1 MKIRSFEV
9 YILDLPTIRP
19 HQLAM
24 HTITVQTIVVGCV
37 KDDEGREGWSE
48 VATIGGASYG
58 ESTPEAIKA
67 NIDAYIT
74 PLIIGQNPN
83 HFDRIMNDVA
93 KLVRGNYFAK
103 TVVENAIIDLAAKA
117 KNIPAFELF
126 GGQIHTSLP
135 IAWTLASGNTEK
147 DIEEAQE
154 MLEKRRHNIFK
165 LKIGKGDPSKN
176 VEHVRR
182 IKEALGDAAR
192 LTVDVNQAWDED
204 TSNYCIAALQDGGV
218 SMVEQPLQ
226 AWDFEGMSRL
236 TAKFSV
242 PIMADEAAT
251 SIQDVF
257 RIAKTRAGNSIA
269 LKPCKHGGMTQT
281 KKVVGIAEAA
291 GLGLYGGTMIESS
304 LGTAACA
311 QLYSTVSDLKFG
323 TEIFGPLLFK
333 DNVTVND
340 IKFENF
346 EVVVP
351 DGPGFG
357 MEIDKEKVK
366 HYAREFSGKQ
376 EMMN

>member
-37 KDDEGREGWSE
+37 TDDEGREGWSE

-67 NIDAYIT
+67 NIDTYIT
-74 PLIIGQNPN
+74 PLIIGQDPN

-126 GGQIHTSLP
+126 GGQIHKSLP

-154 MLEKRRHNIFK
+154 MLEKKRHNIFK
-165 LKIGKGDPSKN
+165 LKIGKGDPFKN
-176 VEHVRR
+176 VEHVRS
-182 IKEALGDAAR
+182 IKEVLGDAAR

-204 TSNYCIAALQDGGV
+204 TSNYCIAALEAAGV
-218 SMVEQPLQ
+218 SMVEQPLA

-236 TAKFSV
+236 TAKFNV

-257 RIAKTRAGNSIA
+257 RIAKYRAGNSIA

-281 KKVVGIAEAA
+281 KKVVGIAEAS

-311 QLYSTVSDLKFG
+311 QLYSTISDMKFG

-346 EVVVP
+346 EVIVP

>member
-1 MKIRSFEV
+1 MKIHSFDV
-9 YILDLPTIRP
+9 YIVDLPTIRP

-24 HTITVQTIVVGCV
+24 HTIVSQTILLGCV
-37 KDDEGREGWSE
+37 TDKDGREGWAE

-74 PLIIGQNPN
+74 PLVLGQNPI
-83 HFDRIMNDVA
+83 HFNKIMNDVS

-103 TVVENAIIDLAAKA
+103 ALVEGAIVDLAAKS

-126 GGQIHTSLP
+126 GGQIHKSLP
-135 IAWTLASGNTEK
+135 IAWTLASGNTET
-147 DIEEAQE
+147 DIEEAKE
-154 MLEKRRHNIFK
+154 MLEKKRHNIFK
-165 LKIGKGDPSKN
+165 LKIGKGDPYQN
-176 VEHVRR
+176 VEHVRK
-182 IKEALGDAAR
+182 IKQALGDQVR

-204 TSNYCIAALQDGGV
+204 TSNYCIASLQDAGV

-236 TAKFSV
+236 TSKFTV

-257 RIAKTRAGNSIA
+257 RIAKYRAGNSIA
-269 LKPCKHGGMTQT
+269 LKPCKHGGLTQT
-281 KKVVGIAEAA
+281 KKVAGIAEAA
-291 GLGLYGGTMIESS
+291 GLSLYGGTMIESS
-304 LGTAACA
+304 LGTAMCA
-311 QLYSTVSDLKFG
+311 QLYATLPEMKFG

-333 DNVTVND
+333 DNLTLND
-340 IKFENF
+340 IRFENF
-346 EVVVP
+346 EVIVP

-366 HYAREFSGKQ
+366 HYARKFQPET
-376 EMMN
+376 EMTI